1 MSNKMLGN
9 PPNLGAE
16 KKEAVI
22 REQQALKLGGVLAV
36 VGGLGYFITLL
47 LHGDLPDQTTDI
59 ALEHIAGRPEWRA
72 LKLAL
77 IVSVLLWVGA
87 FVALASSLLHGVSW
101 LLSRLAVA
109 CAMIGATL
117 PIVEYSVIGYEIK
130 NVADAWQ
137 AAVGSE
143 KADKLLV
150 AEALFGVSGG
160 LFRSF
165 IAWLYG
171 LPFLLMGLAVALGR
185 GYPRWLGWVAAVAGG
200 GALVTGTMMFV
211 GVNLVPF
218 PLLYGG
224 FVVPLTLWLA
234 VMGLLMWRRARR
246 ITSVHR

>member
-1 MSNKMLGN
+1 MSDKTQGSLASQE
-9 PPNLGAE
+9 AE
-16 KKEAVI
+16 KIEAVI
-22 REQQALKLGGVLAV
+22 RERQALKLGGVLAV

-47 LHGDLPDQTTDI
+47 LHGDLPDQTTEI
-59 ALEHIAGRPEWRA
+59 ALEHIADRPEWRV

-87 FVALASSLLHGVSW
+87 FVALASSLLYGVSW

-109 CAMIGATL
+109 CVMVGATL

-137 AAVGSE
+137 AATGSE
-143 KADKLLV
+143 KADKLLI

-160 LFRSF
+160 LFRSL

-185 GYPRWLGWVAAVAGG
+185 GYPRWLGWVATVAGG
-200 GALVTGTMMFV
+200 GALVTGTTMFL

-224 FVVPLTLWLA
+224 FVVPLTIWLTI
-234 VMGLLMWRRARR
+234 MGLLMWRRARR
-246 ITSVHR
+246 IMSVHG

>member
-16 KKEAVI
+16 KKEDVI

-47 LHGDLPDQTTDI
+47 LHGDLPDQTTEI

-150 AEALFGVSGG
+150 AQLLSPCVPAPSALRQMTWMRHG
-160 LFRSF
+160 
-165 IAWLYG
+165 
-171 LPFLLMGLAVALGR
+171 
-185 GYPRWLGWVAAVAGG
+185 
-200 GALVTGTMMFV
+200 
-211 GVNLVPF
+211 
-218 PLLYGG
+218 
-224 FVVPLTLWLA
+224 
-234 VMGLLMWRRARR
+234 
-246 ITSVHR
+246 